1 MTVTKIVPNNITP
14 RERGV
19 CGEFTVT
26 LDDSLC
32 IHRILVVNG
41 EKGLFI
47 TFPNAGET
55 KQCSAQ
61 KRYIDI
67 VHPTNNTLRQHIQD
81 EVLKRYNK
89 EIGEISE

>member
-1 MTVTKIVPNNITP
+1 MTVTKIVTNSVAPQD
-14 RERGV
+14 RGV

-32 IHRILVVNG
+32 IHRVLVVRG

-47 TFPNAGET
+47 AFPNCGEARR
-55 KQCSAQ
+55 CSSS
-61 KRYIDI
+61 KRYVDI

-81 EVLKRYNK
+81 EVLKRYNEETCK
-89 EIGEISE
+89 ISD

>member
-1 MTVTKIVPNNITP
+1 MVVTKIVTNSVAPQP
-14 RERGV
+14 LGV

-32 IHRILVVNG
+32 IHRILVVRG

-47 TFPNAGET
+47 AFPNVGEA
-55 KQCSAQ
+55 KRGKRS
-61 KRYIDI
+61 KRYVDI

-81 EVLKRYNK
+81 EVLKRYDEEVSK
-89 EIGEISE
+89 ISE